1 MNALGFRHDLDHRLR
16 SRKAIDLK
24 ETCQVIDDYTPDKDM
39 RDICAVAIVPSSD
52 DLHLFVI
59 SHFATLPHSF

>member
-24 ETCQVIDDYTPDKDM
+24 ETCQVIDDYLGT
-39 RDICAVAIVPSSD
+39 RQTNICVIYAQ
-52 DLHLFVI
+52 LLLFPPLMTSI
-59 SHFATLPHSF
+59 YL